1 MGEVTF
7 TSRINFVSQSA
18 YKKVV
23 KEGDKYIPFHIY
35 GFGEYSA
42 VADSFH
48 TEEVRTCSAGGLK
61 GKKKSLGLHVRDSKV
76 NLDNVK
82 NIYSSLKQ
90 DLGEKPERGLLIG
103 SKDLWNSDYSLPVF
117 KKLTSLFTKDTNKV
131 SIFQTHTNKGA
142 ESSIHYSAKTDTWTI
157 NTQIYNNE
165 TCSNEDV
172 LTPKGLK
179 NAFKKIIIADGDTLC
194 INGKEVKL

>member
-7 TSRINFVSQSA
+7 TSRINFVSKSA

-61 GKKKSLGLHVRDSKV
+61 GKKKSLGLHVRDSKINFD
-76 NLDNVK
+76 NLKKMYNSFVD
-82 NIYSSLKQ
+82 
-90 DLGEKPERGLLIG
+90 DLGEQPERGLLIG
-103 SKDLWNSDYSLPVF
+103 SKAIWHSEYSRPTFKEL
-117 KKLTSLFTKDTNKV
+117 KKLFCDNIKKV
-131 SIFQTHTNKGA
+131 SIFEEHTNKGA
-142 ESSIHYSAKTDTWTI
+142 ETNLHYSAKTDTYTI
-157 NTQIYNNE
+157 NTQIFNPI
-165 TCSNEDV
+165 TSRNEDV
-172 LTPKGLK
+172 LTKEGIK
-179 NAFKKIIIADGDTLC
+179 ESFREIVIADGDTLC
-194 INGKEVKL
+194 INGKEISI

>member
-35 GFGEYSA
+35 GWGKYSE

-48 TEEVRTCSAGGLK
+48 TEEVRTCAAGGIK

-76 NLDNVK
+76 NLDNIK
-82 NIYSSLKQ
+82 NIYNSFKQ

-103 SKDLWNSDYSLPVF
+103 GKELWNSGYSLPVF
-117 KKLTSLFTKDTNKV
+117 KELKSLFTKDTNKV

-142 ESSIHYSAKTDTWTI
+142 ESNIHYSAKTDTWTI
-157 NTQIYNNE
+157 NTQIFNNE
-165 TCSNEDV
+165 TGSNEDV
-172 LTPKGLK
+172 LTKDRLK
-179 NAFKKIIIADGDTLC
+179 NAFKKIVIADGDTLC
-194 INGKEVKL
+194 INGKEISL